1 VSALSVRIRKAL
13 REFDLEIGFEVERG
27 ETLVIIGPSGCGK
40 TTTLNLIAGL
50 VTPDEGRITLGSE
63 VLWDGAAGTEI
74 PTEKRNIG
82 YVFQDFALFP
92 HMTVAANV
100 AYGLRARRLARGD
113 TPRRV
118 NEVLDLLGIKHLRDR
133 RPGAL
138 SGGERQRVALAR
150 AIACEAEILL
160 LDEPLGSLDAQ
171 TRNRVRGELRQLLRA
186 IGRIAVMVTHD
197 YLEALT
203 FGDKI
208 CVLDRGRVL
217 QIGNRQELLR
227 HPRSRFVAELTG
239 VNFFEG
245 KVTVE
250 PDNGLAEIRVGDASL
265 HVPSDGQDG
274 GDTLV
279 VFFPSDVTVS
289 RRPPPTSA
297 QNVIRGHVREIVHLG
312 DRARLALNGAL
323 PICAEI
329 TGESLEELGLAEG
342 DAVYASVKA
351 TAIKTYR

>member
-1 VSALSVRIRKAL
+1 MRAAFLWARTRL
-13 REFDLEIGFEVERG
+13 
-27 ETLVIIGPSGCGK
+27 GP
-40 TTTLNLIAGL
+40 NA
-50 VTPDEGRITLGSE
+50 
-63 VLWDGAAGTEI
+63 LWDGVAGVAV
-74 PTEKRNIG
+74 PAEKRNVG

-92 HMTVAANV
+92 HMTVDNNV
-100 AYGLRARRLARGD
+100 AYGLRARRFPAREIPERTAD
-113 TPRRV
+113 
-118 NEVLDLLGIKHLRDR
+118 VLKLLGVEHLRDR

-150 AIACEAEILL
+150 AVVCDAEILL

-171 TRNRVRGELRQLLRA
+171 TRNRVRGELRQLLRV

-203 FGDKI
+203 FGDRI

-217 QIGNRQELLR
+217 QIGERQELLR

-245 KVTVE
+245 QMGAGYS
-250 PDNGLAEIRVGDASL
+250 DGLREVRVGDVSL
-265 HVPSDGQDG
+265 HVTADGQEP

-289 RRPPPTSA
+289 RQPPSTSA
-297 QNVIRGHVREIVHLG
+297 KNVIRGRIREIVRLG
-312 DRARLALNGAL
+312 DRARLTVNGTL

-329 TGESLEELGLAEG
+329 TDESLAELGLAEG
-342 DAVYASVKA
+342 DTVYTAVKA